1 MSNTVT
7 SFSSP
12 DTLSLEQISS
22 SSVFSRLRYSS
33 ASSSGRASRTS
44 GVNGYFCI
52 LFRNIRQWHPTTYK
66 ITFIQSEKHEST
78 ILKSCT
84 DSFSLFLQST
94 SKYRNYGNDL
104 LAFFRK
110 PIFYINPYHFTQS
123 PVVTP
128 WSFPPSSAASSLP
141 WPRPRC
147 TTSCGTPS
155 RS

>member
-12 DTLSLEQISS
+12 ATFRREQISS
-22 SSVFSRLRYSS
+22 KRVFSRFRYNS

-52 LFRNIRQWHPTTYK
+52 LFRDIRQRHPTTYK
-66 ITFIQSEKHEST
+66 ITFIQSKKHEST
-78 ILKSCT
+78 IFKSCT
-84 DSFSLFLQST
+84 NSFSLFLRST

-147 TTSCGTPS
+147 TISYGIPS
-155 RS
+155 HS